1 MEASKSAEQLST
13 GSALNCCWPIKS
25 CLSRSRGYEG
35 ASRWSE
41 RREGLKWLI
50 RGGSLSPTSIQYRGR
65 ERERERDGDSW
76 HEQQDNGLKKKKK
89 TEMQKKYRKKCGKSE
104 REGKGEERQEWIVEN
119 YENKKESL
127 KKENTR
133 LKRGIKYWRKK
144 ELQTK
149 QRKQKSA
156 EQKQKREQRR
166 ERKRIRNHRK
176 EKNQQLNKNWK
187 SQKYMNRLDKNQSM
201 NDCRKNK

>member
-50 RGGSLSPTSIQYRGR
+50 RGGSLSPTSIQYRGK
-65 ERERERDGDSW
+65 ERERGKETETLDMNSRIMDSRRRRRRRCRR
-76 HEQQDNGLKKKKK
+76 N
-89 TEMQKKYRKKCGKSE
+89 TGKSVVKVK
-104 REGKGEERQEWIVEN
+104 EGKGEERQEWIVEN
-119 YENKKESL
+119 YENKKERL

-176 EKNQQLNKNWK
+176 EKKQQLNKNWK

>member
-1 MEASKSAEQLST
+1 
-13 GSALNCCWPIKS
+13 
-25 CLSRSRGYEG
+25 
-35 ASRWSE
+35 
-41 RREGLKWLI
+41 
-50 RGGSLSPTSIQYRGR
+50 
-65 ERERERDGDSW
+65 
-76 HEQQDNGLKKKKK
+76 
-89 TEMQKKYRKKCGKSE
+89 MQKEYRKKCGKSE
-104 REGKGEERQEWIVEN
+104 REGKGEEREEWIVEN
-119 YENKKESL
+119 YENKKERL

-133 LKRGIKYWRKK
+133 LKRRIKYWRKK

-176 EKNQQLNKNWK
+176 EKKQQLNKNWK

-201 NDCRKNK
+201 NDCRKK

>member
-50 RGGSLSPTSIQYRGR
+50 RGGSLLPISIQYRGK
-65 ERERERDGDSW
+65 ERERGKETETLDMNSRIMDSRRRRRRRCRR
-76 HEQQDNGLKKKKK
+76 N
-89 TEMQKKYRKKCGKSE
+89 TGKSVVKVK
-104 REGKGEERQEWIVEN
+104 EGKGEERQEWIVEN
-119 YENKKESL
+119 YENKKERL

-176 EKNQQLNKNWK
+176 EKKTTIK
-187 SQKYMNRLDKNQSM
+187 
-201 NDCRKNK
+201 